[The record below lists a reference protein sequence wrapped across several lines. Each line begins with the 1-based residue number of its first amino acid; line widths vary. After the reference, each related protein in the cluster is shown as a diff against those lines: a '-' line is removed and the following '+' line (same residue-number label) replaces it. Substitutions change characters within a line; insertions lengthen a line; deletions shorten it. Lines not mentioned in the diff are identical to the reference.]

1 MVDEG
6 SSRPVK
12 KRKLLRKPVK
22 GRGGGTDCAKMF
34 DKVKP
39 NPEAWKKKREE
50 RRRKYYYNGDQG
62 PRNIEEWKLGY
73 NLSRHPGDSSSEDE
87 ILGWTEPGR
96 MMRNL
101 FDLPQTPKGSDNK
114 RKDVPSGFVKKDDGS
129 YIQNDEDDR

>member
-1 MVDEG
+1 MW
-6 SSRPVK
+6 S
-12 KRKLLRKPVK
+12 L
-22 GRGGGTDCAKMF
+22 TDQDIQPSAGAPCI
-34 DKVKP
+34 KVQNMSAQP
-39 NPEAWKKKREE
+39 PT
-50 RRRKYYYNGDQG
+50 
-62 PRNIEEWKLGY
+62 
-73 NLSRHPGDSSSEDE
+73 HPGDSSSEDE